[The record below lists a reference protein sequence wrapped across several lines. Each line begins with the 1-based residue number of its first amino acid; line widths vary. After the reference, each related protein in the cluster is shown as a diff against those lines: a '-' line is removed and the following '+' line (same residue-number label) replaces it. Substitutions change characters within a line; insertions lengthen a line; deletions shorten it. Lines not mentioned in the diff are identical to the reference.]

1 MSSFQIFKVN
11 HLIDKNKIDTIYVF
25 YGSNLDVD
33 EDIDLT
39 ELFKV
44 EPTNKLF
51 NNIFTQEELQ
61 NIKDKDIDVEF
72 LNEAIHI
79 DDTIGIIKLK
89 IVLALGIR
97 TTIDELYLYSLK
109 KEKLLPSLVYQ
120 MLTQNDTITLTYERL
135 QSLLLNIRDKYGK
148 PIDFL
153 QGKKKKEKYIFEDIL
168 ELGLETEE
176 YYVTKVLGQ
185 KFFMVTN
192 EYPYI
197 IDPYYLE
204 EYDPLLEQSN
214 KEITTLN
221 SHLLLNNGEI
231 INNNI
236 YLCTAENVLGYLDSE
251 GISEDYCMKIYY
263 PFLYRRDIKSLDELE
278 INKRKLIS
286 ENKAL
291 LNEQMIRSFKNVDM
305 FYDIYKTKTE
315 SDRFSLIKKK
325 TGIKSF
331 RITLYPDSN
340 VKIPVDVIFK
350 LLHATQSIPLIKFNP
365 STRQENIYRL
375 FVDDISTDG
384 RKIPYLPKAMIFKL
398 IKAIGKTRSVATFIR
413 INKTDILIC
422 EFHDDASISI
432 YSVIDFESPIM
443 LGETS
448 EDKFNLLDGI
458 IRNAINP
465 VIEQIRPFFEQSGY
479 KINNFK
485 TITSNLVEIDEMV
498 YQTAYK
504 ITTPI
509 EINKFSGCIT
519 SIFNIESN
527 NFKKGLELRYKR
539 VSNFNKRD
547 SQEAFVIEK
556 QKQGYNAN
564 EIIDLLVENYDD
576 MDKSKATE
584 LLQKIISE
592 LQVERGVK
600 RKAIEIKIN
609 PGFKTNFT
617 YVPISGELTIQ
628 MHSIDNIYY
637 LDTVPIFL
645 NSLIRITQDKSSS
658 AFATDYINQL
668 CSANEIED
676 IRFNDIIAESEE
688 AVSELPE
695 GESLSSISYP
705 EETEQER
712 SEYNKQA
719 RMNELLDIFGYE
731 EGEGE
736 KNYYEYEG
744 GKPSSDSSSS
754 NIKISSDFSLGS
766 LVEPSL
772 EENESTRSSEKTFT
786 LSSNQEDKDEDERT
800 RSSEKT
806 FTLSS
811 NQEDEDE
818 SVKSSTKSNSLSNKI
833 KLNSTPSSTSSGI
846 IKITSSSQPTSKNT
860 EESEDIFTEKLISLK
875 ERTSTPK
882 SSSSLIRLKETAPI
896 SSASI
901 KEREPTP
908 ASSSSLISLEEIKE
922 RETTPVSSESLI
934 SLEETIPIKERE
946 STPESLISLE
956 ETKSIKEREPTPVS
970 SESLISLEK
979 TIPIKERE
987 TTPVSSESLI
997 SLEETMP
1004 IKERES
1010 TPASSE
1016 SLISL
1021 KEKETTPGSFISLKE
1036 TTLIQEKR
1044 IKSDDEFLSDSDE
1057 EEEIREPTPEKT
1069 INIEVRTPTPE
1080 EEIISIPKTPLQIF
1094 ETQTPFLEEEEEE
1107 IIPISKKPTVV
1118 LEEEEEEIIPISK
1131 KPTVVLEEEEEIIP
1145 ISKKPTVVLEEEEDE
1160 YIDVAPKISTANIK
1174 KIEEL
1179 KKNLGETV
1187 RDITGTQLNNP
1198 YFFQDRM
1205 EKRDPGLFVTMKEG
1219 SMMAYSRMCPSNVK
1233 RQPVILTEEEKNELI
1248 NEHPDLYSNPRKIES
1263 DFVEYRFNEDN
1274 PEEKYFYTCPRYWC
1288 LLTDKMVTKKQIMD
1302 GECGGVKYDEKT
1314 YQNAI
1319 IPKNAK
1325 KVPKGQYVY
1334 QFYDEGVEHFP
1345 GFHKENTQDGNCIPC
1360 CYTKWNTAA
1369 VKERRDKCQAQSK
1382 EMIRKRLEPESEE
1395 ESKTSEL
1402 DEEEEVVVVPQ
1413 TKPVNIKSIITGKEQ
1428 YIKGPEVYPL
1438 GSKRWGFLPVAIE
1451 RLLHESNATCQIS
1464 QTNTNI
1470 KVNHP
1475 CLLRH
1480 GVENSMTQSFIACI
1494 ASALFYAESVKN
1506 ENDEI
1511 IPRILMFD
1519 PEAQDDVP
1527 SIAKM
1532 KQLIINAMTLDS
1544 FITYQNGD
1552 LITTFAND
1560 SLDIDMNYV
1569 SQKYG
1574 ETKLYNKLR
1583 KYSSL
1588 SSETSSLLDSST
1600 SQILIASNNNTSSSV
1615 AQEAISIGGATNSSS
1630 STLTISES
1638 DENNNEEK
1646 FVLHAVKAFETFKKF
1661 LDPKNTSNIVDH
1673 TYLWDIVTRP
1683 NPKLFNSGFNLVIFE
1698 ITDNDITNNVE
1709 LLCPTNHYSNQVY
1722 VARRKTLILIKRENT
1737 FEPIYSYLDTGKKLK
1752 VVKMFSEYDPTLAE
1766 TSKSMRAVLN
1776 TIIKPLL
1783 SNQCAALPSLASN
1796 LYKFKSPPTLSA
1808 LIKQLDKRRYIIETQ
1823 VVNFQGKVIGVLA
1836 ESRSGLRGYIPC
1848 YPSSLCVP
1856 KYPNKGKE
1864 CRFGFIYMD
1873 EVQWQPYKETMAFLK
1888 EFYRYEEPQSD
1899 ESNKYVKCNEGTD
1912 LCKVIEDHHIV
1923 GILTNTNQFVQIS
1936 EVLRED
1942 EISDNIRT
1950 VNSSNYL
1957 LADEETLLNQKEDAK
1972 RVEYIRRIQLETN
1985 FYNVFRNTIRIL
1997 LGDYLNNDKR
2007 KIIQQEC
2014 NKRFALYDAKLKTVI
2029 KLLEDLVGDNIIF
2042 SDSFNVKSVK
2052 DIYTCLNIDE
2062 NKCNVGNSVCFMT
2075 NDKCTLVLPNI
2086 NLITRQPTNKEQYY
2100 GKMADELIR
2109 YNRIKSYIFKS
2120 KAFLSFNKLGYNLRD
2135 DEIIILQSLI
2145 TQEFFEGLVSSNK
2158 NKFAKYNSY
2167 DTTNPI
2173 KSLPYVNEYKMDAII
2188 NPHELNECERS
2199 TVGKISSLYWRQ
2211 CFPTSYKERSYFGLN
2226 DCTFNIVVD
2235 IIAKI
2240 KGQQI
2245 QIEKLRNILN
2255 DEYYRL
2261 TKGFSDKQNIQ
2272 KIADILSEEGKKLFA
2287 DQIVQQILSFT
2298 EMVYT
2303 YSYFITNFDLWI
2315 LLNYFKIPSIF
2326 ISNVNIPET
2335 RYNEK
2340 QFVVYTDDNID
2351 KFVFIITPGLREK
2364 NVPEYKIIIDEK
2376 EQIVIPLNSIKPHSE
2391 CINKINDAIRS
2402 YVSIDEYL
2410 NIYKRDNKYKY
2421 VKKRKDERKKPIAML
2436 EEGALLEE
2444 ETPIIKEEKPQPQI
2458 VFEEEDNSALIK
2470 KPEEPQINA
2479 LPEVLE
2485 EEEIIPVKAKPRRRK
2500 PVVNLVE
2507 EEEEIEVPVKKE
2519 EVIVNKPFVAE
2530 PKEEFEE
2537 IIPIVRKRNLTKKKV
2552 EIRPQER
2559 KKLTR
2564 KALPT
2569 NLILEEV
2576 DEL

>member
-1 MSSFQIFKVN
+1 MSSLQIFKVN

-25 YGSNLDVD
+25 YGSNLDID
-33 EDIDLT
+33 EDTDLT
-39 ELFKV
+39 ELFKAD
-44 EPTNKLF
+44 PTNKLF
-51 NNIFTQEELQ
+51 DNIFTQEELQ

-79 DDTIGIIKLK
+79 DDTIGVIKLK

-135 QSLLLNIRDKYGK
+135 QTLLLNIRDKYGN
-148 PIDFL
+148 PIDFNIR
-153 QGKKKKEKYIFEDIL
+153 KKEKYTFEDIL
-168 ELGLETEE
+168 ELGLETSE

-185 KFFMVTN
+185 KFFMVIN

-236 YLCTAENVLGYLDSE
+236 YLCSAEDVLNHCSAENIPE
-251 GISEDYCMKIYY
+251 EYCMKVYY
-263 PFLYRRDIKSLDELE
+263 PFLFRRDIKTLDELE
-278 INKRKLIS
+278 INKRQLIG

-305 FYDIYKTKTE
+305 FYDIYKTQTQ

-340 VKIPVDVIFK
+340 VKIPVDIIFK
-350 LLHATQSIPLIKFNP
+350 LLHATQNLPLIKFNP

-384 RKIPYLPKAMIFKL
+384 RKIPYLPKAIIFKL
-398 IKAIGKTRSVATFIR
+398 IKSIGKTRSVATFIR
-413 INKTDILIC
+413 INKTDTLIC
-422 EFHDDASISI
+422 EFRDDASILI
-432 YSVIDFESPIM
+432 YSVIDFENPIL
-443 LGETS
+443 LGELS

-465 VIEQIRPFFEQSGY
+465 IIEQIRPFFEQSGY
-479 KINNFK
+479 KINSF
-485 TITSNLVEIDEMV
+485 TSVTSNLVEIDEMV
-498 YQTAYK
+498 YQTVYK

-519 SIFNIESN
+519 SVFNIESN

-576 MDKSKATE
+576 MDKTKATE

-609 PGFKTNFT
+609 PGFKTVFS

-645 NSLIRITQDKSSS
+645 NSLIRITQDKGSS

-676 IRFNDIIAESEE
+676 IKFNDIIADSEE
-688 AVSELPE
+688 ALSELPE

-712 SEYNKQA
+712 AEYNKQA
-719 RMNELLDIFGYE
+719 RMDELLDIFGYE
-731 EGEGE
+731 QGEGDGE
-736 KNYYEYEG
+736 DYGEYEYEG
-744 GKPSSDSSSS
+744 GQPSSSS
-754 NIKISSDFSLGS
+754 DIKIDSDISLGS
-766 LVEPSL
+766 LINSN
-772 EENESTRSSEKTFT
+772 ENSNRSSEKTFT
-786 LSSNQEDKDEDERT
+786 LSDEESKEST
-800 RSSEKT
+800 ISS
-806 FTLSS
+806 SS
-811 NQEDEDE
+811 
-818 SVKSSTKSNSLSNKI
+818 KSSISI
-833 KLNSTPSSTSSGI
+833 PSSKS
-846 IKITSSSQPTSKNT
+846 
-860 EESEDIFTEKLISLK
+860 
-875 ERTSTPK
+875 K
-882 SSSSLIRLKETAPI
+882 SSSSGVINFSSSSNIPTSNQITFIEEETPI
-896 SSASI
+896 SRKSSDSLISLAS
-901 KEREPTP
+901 TP
-908 ASSSSLISLEEIKE
+908 KIPISKKSSDSLISLDKTPISKKSSDSLISLESIPKETPISKKSSDSLISLASTPKE
-922 RETTPVSSESLI
+922 RPISKKSSDSLISLASTPKETKESLISLESTPKKSSESLISLASTPKETKESLISLESTPNKSSESLI
-934 SLEETIPIKERE
+934 SLE
-946 STPESLISLE
+946 
-956 ETKSIKEREPTPVS
+956 SIKDKKTSSSNRITLDNYVGEFISDNEDKENLRQPTPPQ
-970 SESLISLEK
+970 
-979 TIPIKERE
+979 T
-987 TTPVSSESLI
+987 
-997 SLEETMP
+997 
-1004 IKERES
+1004 
-1010 TPASSE
+1010 
-1016 SLISL
+1016 
-1021 KEKETTPGSFISLKE
+1021 
-1036 TTLIQEKR
+1036 
-1044 IKSDDEFLSDSDE
+1044 EF
-1057 EEEIREPTPEKT
+1057 
-1069 INIEVRTPTPE
+1069 IEVRTPTPSSVKEITDGFVKDTPILLE
-1080 EEIISIPKTPLQIF
+1080 EEVIPVTKQAPTLLEEEEVIPVTKQAPTL
-1094 ETQTPFLEEEEEE
+1094 LEEEEEE
-1107 IIPISKKPTVV
+1107 DLVLPVTKQAPTL
-1118 LEEEEEEIIPISK
+1118 LEEE
-1131 KPTVVLEEEEEIIP
+1131 
-1145 ISKKPTVVLEEEEDE
+1145 EEEEDE
-1160 YIDVAPKISTANIK
+1160 YIDVVPKISAANAK

-1179 KKNLGETV
+1179 KKDLGDTV

-1233 RQPVILTEEEKNELI
+1233 RQPVILTEEEKNDLI

-1274 PEEKYFYTCPRYWC
+1274 PDEKYYYTCPRYWC
-1288 LLTDKMVTKKQIMD
+1288 LLTDKMVTKQQIMD

-1382 EMIRKRLEPESEE
+1382 EMIRQRQQPESSE
-1395 ESKTSEL
+1395 ESKTTDL
-1402 DEEEEVVVVPQ
+1402 EEEEVIVPQ
-1413 TKPVNIKSIITGKEQ
+1413 AKPVNIKSIITGKEQ

-1438 GSKRWGFLPVAIE
+1438 GSKRWGYLPVAIE
-1451 RLLHESNATCQIS
+1451 RLLHESNATCQVS

-1470 KVNHP
+1470 KLNHP

-1480 GVENSMTQSFIACI
+1480 GVENSMNQSFIACI
-1494 ASALFYAESVKN
+1494 ASALFYAESIKN
-1506 ENDEI
+1506 ENDELV
-1511 IPRILMFD
+1511 PRILMFD
-1519 PEAQDDVP
+1519 PEAKDDVP
-1527 SIAKM
+1527 SISKM
-1532 KQLIINAMTLDS
+1532 KELIINAMTLDS

-1560 SLDIDMNYV
+1560 ELNIDMDYV
-1569 SQKYG
+1569 ADKYG

-1583 KYSSL
+1583 KYRTSISD
-1588 SSETSSLLDSST
+1588 SSSLLDSST
-1600 SQILIASNNNTSSSV
+1600 SQILITTNPSTTSSIAEEAITLGGSASRTSSSLTDSSN
-1615 AQEAISIGGATNSSS
+1615 SI
-1630 STLTISES
+1630 
-1638 DENNNEEK
+1638 DNNDNEEN
-1646 FVLHAVKAFETFKKF
+1646 FVLHVVKAFENFKQF
-1661 LDPKNTSNIVDH
+1661 LDPKNTKNIVDH

-1752 VVKMFSEYDPTLAE
+1752 VIKMFSEYDPKLAE

-1776 TIIKPLL
+1776 TIIKSLL
-1783 SNQCAALPSLASN
+1783 SNQCAPLPSLASN

-1808 LIKQLDKRRYIIETQ
+1808 LIKQLEKRKYIIETQ
-1823 VVNFQGKVIGVLA
+1823 VVNFQGKVIGILA

-1864 CRFGFIYMD
+1864 CKFGFIYMD

-1888 EFYRYEEPQSD
+1888 EFYRYEEPQG
-1899 ESNKYVKCNEGTD
+1899 EYVKCNEGTD

-1942 EISDNIRT
+1942 EVSDNIRA
-1950 VNSSNYL
+1950 VNNNNYL
-1957 LADEETLLNQKEDAK
+1957 IADESTLLNQKEDAK

-1997 LGDYLNNDKR
+1997 LGDYLNTDKR
-2007 KIIQQEC
+2007 KEIQQEC
-2014 NKRFALYDAKLKTVI
+2014 NKRFGLYQAKLTKVI
-2029 KLLEDLVGDNIIF
+2029 ELLKDLVGDNIIF

-2062 NKCNVGNSVCFMT
+2062 NKCKTGNSVCFMT

-2086 NLITRQPTNKEQYY
+2086 NLITRKPTNKEQYY

-2120 KAFLSFNKLGYNLRD
+2120 KTFLSFNKLGYNLNSN
-2135 DEIIILQSLI
+2135 EIILLQSLI

-2158 NKFAKYNSY
+2158 NKYAKYNSY

-2173 KSLPYVNEYKMDAII
+2173 KSLPYVNEYEMDAII

-2199 TVGKISSLYWRQ
+2199 TIGKISTVYWRK
-2211 CFPTSYKERSYFGLN
+2211 CFPLTYKERSYFGLN
-2226 DCTFNIVVD
+2226 DCTFNILVD
-2235 IIAKI
+2235 IIANT

-2245 QIEKLRNILN
+2245 QIEQFRSILN
-2255 DEYYRL
+2255 DEYHKL
-2261 TKGFSDKQNIQ
+2261 TKGFTDKQNIQ
-2272 KIADILSEEGKKLFA
+2272 KIADILSEEGKKIFA

-2326 ISNVNIPET
+2326 ISNGNIPET

-2340 QFVVYTDDNID
+2340 QFVVYTDSKTD
-2351 KFVFIITPGLREK
+2351 KYLFIITPGLREK
-2364 NVPEYKIIIDEK
+2364 NVPEYKVILNEK
-2376 EQIVIPLNSIKPHSE
+2376 DQMLISLDSIKPDSE
-2391 CINKINDAIRS
+2391 CSNKIRDAIRS

-2410 NIYKRDNKYKY
+2410 NVYKRDNKYKY

-2436 EEGALLEE
+2436 EEGLLLEE
-2444 ETPIIKEEKPQPQI
+2444 ETPLQEEQEEIIPVIKPKPKEQPI
-2458 VFEEEDNSALIK
+2458 LLEEEEEQEEIIPVIKPKPIPKPRTRKPVVELIEES
-2470 KPEEPQINA
+2470 PEEVKQ
-2479 LPEVLE
+2479 EVKQEVKPLVVNKPFIKQESSEPE
-2485 EEEIIPVKAKPRRRK
+2485 EEEIIPV
-2500 PVVNLVE
+2500 
-2507 EEEEIEVPVKKE
+2507 IKK
-2519 EVIVNKPFVAE
+2519 K
-2530 PKEEFEE
+2530 
-2537 IIPIVRKRNLTKKKV
+2537 NLTKKKI

-2559 KKLTR
+2559 KKQTR
-2564 KALPT
+2564 KAPVAQF
-2569 NLILEEV
+2569 ILEEV